1 MVANDATEAREMTTN
16 ELKLAKAFRDAGIE
30 QDKAETISQT
40 IFDAIRDNVA
50 TKSDVELVRRD
61 LTIVEQKLRGEIQ
74 SLKIWGGGIAVAAV
88 GATVSILFAALHYWP
103 PHIS

>member
-50 TKSDVELVRRD
+50 TKSDLR
-61 LTIVEQKLRGEIQ
+61 IVEQALRSDIQ
-74 SLKIWGGGIAVAAV
+74 AVEQRLKIWTGAVAA
-88 GATVSILFAALHYWP
+88 AAVSALFAALHIWP

>member
-1 MVANDATEAREMTTN
+1 MTTN

-50 TKSDVELVRRD
+50 TKSDLR
-61 LTIVEQKLRGEIQ
+61 IVEQALRSDIQ
-74 SLKIWGGGIAVAAV
+74 AVEQRLKIWTGAVAA
-88 GATVSILFAALHYWP
+88 AAVSALFAALHIWP

>member
-1 MVANDATEAREMTTN
+1 MTTN

-50 TKSDVELVRRD
+50 TKSDLR
-61 LTIVEQKLRGEIQ
+61 IVEQALRSDIQ
-74 SLKIWGGGIAVAAV
+74 AVEQRLKIWTGAVAA
-88 GATVSILFAALHYWP
+88 AAVSALFAALHISP